1 MISYYKFTNG
11 SAFTLSGY
19 DYSGYFN
26 VEDGR
31 AYTERTRSSTSIELS
46 AKRNFLAYC
55 FLGKREFDNA
65 VGTTTTNYVSGL
77 DYSPRNLL
85 SNDFLRT
92 NFKILFENNLSLYSL
107 SQLNNPAFFDANN
120 TVLSSTGFFGL
131 SSTTIDERT
140 GIPTGD
146 LSKPND
152 VVMIKET
159 DIPYQIDPFL
169 GADKNVFPDIFELD
183 NANQSFVETYGDGFI
198 YTISTDTRSIAFS
211 ADFGGLNP
219 GQFRVGNLKALSL
232 LDFNDRNVFKYI
244 VEDKANGVS
253 YSLDIQGAVPF
264 VDIIDAKIYRACQ
277 TIKLVDRIKIS
288 ENRVVNNNVGY
299 GNKFKAALVS
309 NESGDLFIEI
319 SRKEESE
326 VLRTIAISSL
336 GNPEYV
342 KIALRSVD
350 DLLVIITKPMGIISE
365 FKLYQIDLEDYFLTD
380 KIDNPKTI
388 TRINYNNQFA
398 YNMPKDTSSSFTV
411 LGTNNNNHGYYYP
424 MFLRED
430 EAKEMNKGSEAAKLT
445 FPEYPGV
452 DFYFSSDYLFFESG
466 GAPPIGYQIYRG
478 EKKMFS
484 LDISFAQY
492 DSNLIILND
501 NDNISERFLTNPTT
515 PVSVLPRETLVFPE
529 DLLFD
534 TTNYKF
540 DSVHIEHP
548 GGCDNFNNQWKF
560 NTNLLES
567 NRLSLK
573 NVHVDTFEDE
583 LILYY
588 QNIGRLYYN
597 RQKVSGKTLSLVS
610 KDLRCFYTE
619 DLFDDICNTGIG
631 ININTL
637 IQDILRDT
645 INLNNSYTQ
654 IPTGK
659 VFFNTEIL
667 NDFKIPPAINVNVR
681 DYYFH
686 SNESVNYLSVN
697 RVFSKLFELQK
708 AIYDSILGS

>member
-1 MISYYKFTNG
+1 MISYYKFTG
-11 SAFTLSGY
+11 GAAFTLSGY

-55 FLGKREFDNA
+55 FLNKREFDNV
-65 VGTTTTNYVSGL
+65 VGHTTTNYISGL
-77 DYSPRNLL
+77 EYSPRNLL
-85 SNDFLRT
+85 SNDFLRA
-92 NFKILFENNLSLYSL
+92 NFNILFKNNLSLYSL
-107 SQLNNPAFFDANN
+107 SQLNNPTFFDARNN
-120 TVLSSTGFFGL
+120 TLSTTGFFGL

-140 GIPTGD
+140 GKPTGD
-146 LSKPND
+146 PSKPND
-152 VVMIKET
+152 VVMIKDTE
-159 DIPYQIDPFL
+159 IPYQIDPFL
-169 GADKNVFPDIFELD
+169 GADKNAFPDIFELD

-211 ADFGGLNP
+211 ANFGSTSGN
-219 GQFRVGNLKALSL
+219 GRSKVGNLKALTL
-232 LDFNDRNVFKYI
+232 LDFNDRNVFRNI
-244 VEDKANGVS
+244 VEDKTAGVS
-253 YSLDIQGAVPF
+253 YSLDIQHAVPF
-264 VDIIDAKIYRACQ
+264 VDIIDANIYRSCQ

-288 ENRVVNNNVGY
+288 ENRVVNNNIGY
-299 GNKFKAALVS
+299 GNKFKAVLVS

-319 SRKEESE
+319 SLKQESE
-326 VLRTIAISSL
+326 VLRTIAISRL

-350 DLLVIITKPMGIISE
+350 DLLVIITKPVSNIRE
-365 FKLYQIDLEDYFLTD
+365 FKLYQIDLEDYFLTG
-380 KIDNPKTI
+380 KINNPKTI

-398 YNMPKDTSSSFTV
+398 YDMPRDTSSSLAV
-411 LGTNNNNHGYYYP
+411 LGTNNNELGYYYP
-424 MFLRED
+424 LFLD
-430 EAKEMNKGSEAAKLT
+430 ESKAKEMSKGSQASKLN

-452 DFYFSSDYLFFESG
+452 DFYFSPDYVFLG
-466 GAPPIGYQIYRG
+466 RDRPAGYQIYRG
-478 EKKMFS
+478 KTKILR

-501 NDNISERFLTNPTT
+501 NENISERFLTNPTNA
-515 PVSVLPRETLVFPE
+515 VSVLPRVNLMFPPN
-529 DLLFD
+529 LLFD
-534 TTNYKF
+534 DTNYKF
-540 DSVHIEHP
+540 DSVHIEQP
-548 GGCDNFNNQWKF
+548 GGCGNFNNQWKF

-567 NRLSLK
+567 NRASLK
-573 NVHVDTFEDE
+573 SVHVDTFEDDMV
-583 LILYY
+583 LYY

-597 RQKVSGKTLSLVS
+597 RRKVNGKTLSLVS
-610 KDLRCFYTE
+610 KDLRCFFTE
-619 DLFDDICNTGIG
+619 DLFDDICSTGIG

-645 INLNNSYTQ
+645 ININNSYTQ
-654 IPTGK
+654 IPKGGE
-659 VFFNTEIL
+659 FFNHEIL

-708 AIYDSILGS
+708 AIYDSILSS